1 MPACSPHSNIAIN
14 LVNQLPKP
22 SIPFQEYL
30 APANPSSIFFYPT
43 SPHEVKQIINKTSP
57 KHSSC
62 WDEIPPVVL
71 KYLPDNIINALTYI
85 FNLSLCQGKFV
96 TAFRHAKVVPIHKKG
111 DVQNL
116 NNYRPISLLSSF
128 SKILEKIVYR
138 RLYSFFDRFNL
149 FSNSQFG
156 FRRGHSTSH
165 ANCLLV
171 DKVAASFEKK
181 LCTLGIF
188 LDLSKAFDTINHK
201 ILLHKLD
208 HYGIRGTALN
218 WFMSYL
224 TGRTQQVCYN
234 GVASSNI
241 NEINLSVP
249 QGSILGPLLF
259 IIYVNDFPNCLKYGT
274 SLSFADDTS
283 IFISGKTARTLFDK
297 GNDELCNIDNWLVA
311 NKLFLN
317 ANKTKCVYF
326 KTANSK
332 TPPSDLNLVIRNI
345 PIERVSSVRVLGT
358 IIHENL
364 SWKEHMLALKS
375 KLRATLGAV
384 IRVKPYLN
392 KHSLLSIYHS
402 LIISRI
408 RYCIINWNHGNST
421 ILHQLQ
427 SICNKFIR
435 LTLGIS
441 RNEDVLPLMKQHNL
455 LTINDIFKYE
465 MAVLM
470 FRFHNRTLPSAFDPI
485 FQSKSTSITTR
496 SNSRVIPISCRS
508 TVSQQSIR
516 YIGPKTW
523 NNIPLPIRASK
534 TIAAFKKKLKQHLLN
549 SY

>member
-1 MPACSPHSNIAIN
+1 
-14 LVNQLPKP
+14 
-22 SIPFQEYL
+22 
-30 APANPSSIFFYPT
+30 
-43 SPHEVKQIINKTSP
+43 
-57 KHSSC
+57 
-62 WDEIPPVVL
+62 
-71 KYLPDNIINALTYI
+71 
-85 FNLSLCQGKFV
+85 
-96 TAFRHAKVVPIHKKG
+96 
-111 DVQNL
+111 
-116 NNYRPISLLSSF
+116 
-128 SKILEKIVYR
+128 
-138 RLYSFFDRFNL
+138 
-149 FSNSQFG
+149 
-156 FRRGHSTSH
+156 
-165 ANCLLV
+165 
-171 DKVAASFEKK
+171 
-181 LCTLGIF
+181 
-188 LDLSKAFDTINHK
+188 
-201 ILLHKLD
+201 
-208 HYGIRGTALN
+208 
-218 WFMSYL
+218 MSYL

-259 IIYVNDFPNCLKYGT
+259 IIYVNNFPNCLKYGT

-402 LIISRI
+402 LVISRI

-421 ILHQLQ
+421 ILNQLQ

-441 RNEDVLPLMKQHNL
+441 RNENVLPLMKQHNL

-523 NNIPLPIRASK
+523 NNIPLPIRESK
-534 TIAAFKKKLKQHLLN
+534 TIAGFKKKLKQHLLN

>member
-1 MPACSPHSNIAIN
+1 M
-14 LVNQLPKP
+14 
-22 SIPFQEYL
+22 
-30 APANPSSIFFYPT
+30 
-43 SPHEVKQIINKTSP
+43 
-57 KHSSC
+57 
-62 WDEIPPVVL
+62 
-71 KYLPDNIINALTYI
+71 PDNIINALTYI

-96 TAFRHAKVVPIHKKG
+96 TAFRHVKVVPIHKNG

-116 NNYRPISLLSSF
+116 NKYRPISLLSSF
-128 SKILEKIVYR
+128 SKILEKIVYK

-171 DKVAASFEKK
+171 DKVAAAFEKK
-181 LCTLGIF
+181 EFFFFFSKAASRLLGIF
-188 LDLSKAFDTINHK
+188 LDLSKAFDRPTINHK
-201 ILLHKLD
+201 ILLHKLN

-311 NKLFLN
+311 NKLSLN
-317 ANKTKCVYF
+317 ANKTKCVHF

-332 TPPSDLNLVIRNI
+332 TPPSDLNLVIRNVI
-345 PIERVSSVRVLGT
+345 IERVSSVRVLGT

-392 KHSLLSIYHS
+392 KHFLLSIYHS
-402 LIISRI
+402 LVISRI

-421 ILHQLQ
+421 ILYQLQ
-427 SICNKFIR
+427 GICNEFIR
-435 LTLGIS
+435 LTLGLS
-441 RNEDVLPLMKQHNL
+441 RNEDVLPIMKQHNL

-465 MAVLM
+465 MAVLY
-470 FRFHNRTLPSAFDPI
+470 
-485 FQSKSTSITTR
+485 
-496 SNSRVIPISCRS
+496 V
-508 TVSQQSIR
+508 
-516 YIGPKTW
+516 
-523 NNIPLPIRASK
+523 
-534 TIAAFKKKLKQHLLN
+534 
-549 SY
+549 